1 MVKKKKTINDYAHL
15 TTEIRK
21 EYAKL
26 QNECNELKNQL
37 QKYAAYVEQLRQN
50 SPRKYYQRPIRKRK
64 HYYDLQPLES
74 DETEDDTYEE
84 VRRRPKQ
91 YRKKIKYE
99 DAIDGIPDYED
110 EQEDEN
116 EQGEDEIEIKKQPI
130 KKKIQLKK
138 I

>member
-1 MVKKKKTINDYAHL
+1 M
-15 TTEIRK
+15 
-21 EYAKL
+21 
-26 QNECNELKNQL
+26 
-37 QKYAAYVEQLRQN
+37 
-50 SPRKYYQRPIRKRK
+50 
-64 HYYDLQPLES
+64 QPLES

-91 YRKKIKYE
+91 YRKKKYE

-130 KKKIQLKK
+130 KKKYNQKK
-138 I
+138 FKKELQNQ

>member
-1 MVKKKKTINDYAHL
+1 M
-15 TTEIRK
+15 
-21 EYAKL
+21 
-26 QNECNELKNQL
+26 
-37 QKYAAYVEQLRQN
+37 
-50 SPRKYYQRPIRKRK
+50 
-64 HYYDLQPLES
+64 QPPES
-74 DETEDDTYEE
+74 DETEDDSYEE
-84 VRRRPKQ
+84 VRRRSKQ

-130 KKKIQLKK
+130 KKKIQPKK